1 MHVCSGCH
9 VIVHLSK
16 ACLDANVVKYR
27 LAQVRVNGSTVKRR
41 AIMNTVFCL
50 ETNNG
55 IDVMGSSSVVL
66 LFGLFH

>member
-16 ACLDANVVKYR
+16 TCLDANVVKYR
-27 LAQVRVNGSTVKRR
+27 LAQVPVNGSTVKRPER
-41 AIMNTVFCL
+41 MNTVFCL

-55 IDVMGSSSVVL
+55 IDGMGSSSVVL
-66 LFGLFH
+66 LFELFH